1 MWRIDFITVQAGT
14 SSTKWSDC
22 VTKNTDETIAGQFY
36 KFLEEFIETG
46 ELKCFYEEQIKSMK
60 ERNAFVMDI
69 FYRHLEKTNLRLA
82 MTLCNNYRRCLSF

>member
-1 MWRIDFITVQAGT
+1 MWSINFITLQAGT

-22 VTKNTDETIAGQFY
+22 VTKNADETIAGQFY

-46 ELKCFYEEQIKSMK
+46 ELKRFYEEQIKSMK

-82 MTLCNNYRRCLSF
+82 MTLCNNYRRCLCF